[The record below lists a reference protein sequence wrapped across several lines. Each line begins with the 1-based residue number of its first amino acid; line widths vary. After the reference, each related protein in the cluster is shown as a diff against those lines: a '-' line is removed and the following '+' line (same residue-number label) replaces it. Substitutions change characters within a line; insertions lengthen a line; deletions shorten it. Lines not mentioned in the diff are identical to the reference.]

1 MKKESASQTAQAAAA
16 IRAYDNLA
24 NQPPIFHDAYALM
37 MTSPAWRLLLS
48 NKALMRVFQTQSFR
62 HTFGLLVTQ
71 VATRSLYNED
81 WLFEALD
88 RGVKQY
94 VMIGAG
100 LDSFAL
106 RAAAHYPDV
115 KIYELDHPDTQA
127 LKIKTLSQLGK
138 IPANVE
144 FAPINFELEK
154 ISDALQRS
162 SYDVKELGYF
172 SWLGTTHYLKPET
185 TLSTLRDLAAFAAS
199 ESEIVFDYSIPYQNL
214 QGLERLG
221 TMSLSQVTH
230 FLNEPIIGFFDTE
243 HLHNSL
249 RNMGY
254 VIVEDMSGKD
264 ITERYLAWR
273 KNEMRHTD
281 AAHLIRLQII

>member
-24 NQPPIFHDAYALM
+24 NRPPIFHDAYALM

-62 HTFGLLVTQ
+62 HTFGLLVMQ
-71 VATRSLYNED
+71 VATRSLYSED

-127 LKIKTLSQLGK
+127 LKIKTLSQLGE

-144 FAPINFELEK
+144 FVPINFEAEK

-162 SYDVKELGYF
+162 SYDVKELGFF

-199 ESEIVFDYSIPYQNL
+199 ESEVVFDYSIPYQNL
-214 QGLERLG
+214 QGIERLG
-221 TMSLSQVTH
+221 TMLLSQVTH
-230 FLNEPIIGFFDTE
+230 LLNEPIIGFFNTQQ
-243 HLHNSL
+243 LHDLMWDL
-249 RNMGY
+249 RY
-254 VIVEDMSGKD
+254 LVVEDLSGKD
-264 ITERYLAWR
+264 ITERYLASR
-273 KNEMRHTD
+273 KNGMRHTD

>member
-37 MTSPAWRLLLS
+37 MTSPAWQLLLS
-48 NKALMRVFQTQSFR
+48 NKALLRVFKTQMFHR
-62 HTFGLLVTQ
+62 TFGLLVTQ
-71 VATRSLYNED
+71 VATRSLYSED
-81 WLFEALD
+81 RLLEALD

-106 RAAAHYPDV
+106 RAAAHYPEL

-127 LKIKTLSQLGK
+127 LKIKTLSQLGE

-144 FAPINFELEK
+144 FVPINFEVEK

-162 SYDVKELGYF
+162 SYDVKELGFF

-214 QGLERLG
+214 QGFERFG
-221 TMSLSQVTH
+221 TMALSQVTH

-249 RNMGY
+249 WNMGY

-264 ITERYLAWR
+264 ITELYLAWR
-273 KNEMRHTD
+273 KNGMRHTD